1 MYRIK
6 TIREEKGISQKA
18 LAEAAN
24 ISAPFLY
31 DLENDNRNAKPE
43 TLARIALALDC
54 KVEELRKEDDIRDA
68 ARACN

>member
-54 KVEELRKEDDIRDA
+54 KVEELRKEDDIQDA